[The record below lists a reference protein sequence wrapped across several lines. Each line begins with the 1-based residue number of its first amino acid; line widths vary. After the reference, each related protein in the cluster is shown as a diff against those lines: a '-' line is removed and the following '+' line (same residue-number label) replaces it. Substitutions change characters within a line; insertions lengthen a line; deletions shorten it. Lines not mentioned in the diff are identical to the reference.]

1 MKYEPLK
8 NKLKGFDAFTTY
20 TGTTVAFYGFREE
33 DVKSAVEG
41 LLADIDVELKRTKKD
56 MVQYLI
62 DNDSDNRA
70 FSSGYRIALEN
81 IKDKIKKWFPDVFK
95 EADK

>member
-33 DVKSAVEG
+33 DVKSAVDG
-41 LLADIDVELKRTKKD
+41 LLADIDATLKKTKKD

-62 DNDSDNRA
+62 DNDFSGQA
-70 FSSGYRIALEN
+70 FSSGYRTAL
-81 IKDKIKKWFPDVFK
+81 KDVEEIIKKWFPDVVK
-95 EADK
+95 EGEK